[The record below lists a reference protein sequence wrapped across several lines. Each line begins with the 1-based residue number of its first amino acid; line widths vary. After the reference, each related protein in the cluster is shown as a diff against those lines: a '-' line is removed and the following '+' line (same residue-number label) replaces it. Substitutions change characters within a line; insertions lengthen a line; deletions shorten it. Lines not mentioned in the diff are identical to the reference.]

1 MIRQEKERLRHTQR
15 PKVIDLAYS
24 EHAALTLLTPDSARQ
39 VLCKRAAIGKKMPAR
54 SLCYRFE
61 SDEHAEH
68 LAKQLEPTL
77 S

>member
-39 VLCKRAAIGKKMPAR
+39 VLCKRAAIGRKCLRGPCATDS
-54 SLCYRFE
+54 SLM
-61 SDEHAEH
+61 STQNTWQSSWS
-68 LAKQLEPTL
+68 LP
-77 S
+77 